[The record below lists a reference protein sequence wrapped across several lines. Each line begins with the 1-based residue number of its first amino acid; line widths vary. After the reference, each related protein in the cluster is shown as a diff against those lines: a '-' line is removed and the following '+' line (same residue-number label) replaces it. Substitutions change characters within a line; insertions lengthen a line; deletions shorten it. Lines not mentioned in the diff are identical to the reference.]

1 MLIVIT
7 PILGWSLPAL
17 APFATAVAGYLGFS
31 KLTQRG
37 DGAWAEGPLTDQLR
51 NLRIVRIPFQ
61 TETVEPV
68 AEEMGYDEFL
78 TFKKEEVTLIFRKD
92 ERGRFFVEVMGPS
105 NRTAQDLQRIGEEFA
120 INLIQEF
127 AHSRLVRELDR
138 RGITVVA
145 EERAE
150 NGDLVLRTR
159 KWG

>member
-7 PILGWSLPAL
+7 PIVGWSMPAL

-31 KLTQRG
+31 KLTGRG
-37 DGAWAEGPLTDQLR
+37 QGAWGQGELEERLQSQRLVTLPLRTD
-51 NLRIVRIPFQ
+51 
-61 TETVEPV
+61 TVEPV
-68 AEEMGYDEFL
+68 AEELKHDEFL
-78 TFKKEEVTLIFRKD
+78 RFQREDITLIFRKD
-92 ERGRFFVEVMGPS
+92 ERGQFHVDVMGPKK
-105 NRTAQDLQRIGEEFA
+105 RTTRELHAIGQEFA
-120 INLIQEF
+120 VELIQEF

-138 RGITVVA
+138 KGITVVE